1 MFERG
6 DIARFNYLW
15 ARQADQGEV
24 AGRKPRPVCVVIRL
38 PGTPARLFLFP
49 ITTQP
54 PAAGRIAIAFPEM
67 ERWRAGFDQ
76 PCWLILDEYNR
87 IEIDK
92 AYDFE
97 SVKPLGRISPA
108 FLRKTA
114 ERIQTAAREGRL
126 KGVSRG

>member
-15 ARQADQGEV
+15 ARQAEAGEES
-24 AGRKPRPVCVVIRL
+24 GRKARPVCVVIRL

-54 PAAGRIAIAFPEM
+54 PGATRISIAFPEM
-67 ERWRAGFDQ
+67 ERRRAGLDA

-87 IEIDK
+87 IEVDN

-97 SVKPLGRISPA
+97 SIRALGRISPA
-108 FLRKTA
+108 FLK
-114 ERIQTAAREGRL
+114 
-126 KGVSRG
+126 K